1 MVHIAYPPPDF
12 KIKKE
17 GEKEFIFDSIRKKWI
32 VLTPEEWVRQNFIQY
47 LVQVKKYPAA
57 LIGVE
62 KEMQLGELK
71 KRFDILVYDNN
82 HQPLLMVE
90 CKSMDVALD
99 ETVMQQL
106 LRYNISIPVKY
117 LVITNGTSCMAWEKA
132 NGQLLE
138 LTDIPLQGS

>member
-1 MVHIAYPPPDF
+1 MVHITYPSPDF

-17 GEKEFIFDSIRKKWI
+17 GERELLFDRIRKKWI

-47 LVQVKKYPAA
+47 LVQIKNYPAA

-62 KEMQLGELK
+62 KEMHLGELK
-71 KRFDILVYDNN
+71 KRFDIMVFDAN
-82 HQPLLMVE
+82 HQPLIMVE
-90 CKSMDVALD
+90 CKNMDVPLD

-117 LVITNGTSCMAWEKA
+117 LVITNGKECMAWEKE
-132 NGQLLE
+132 NGELHQLA
-138 LTDIPLQGS
+138 DIPLHES